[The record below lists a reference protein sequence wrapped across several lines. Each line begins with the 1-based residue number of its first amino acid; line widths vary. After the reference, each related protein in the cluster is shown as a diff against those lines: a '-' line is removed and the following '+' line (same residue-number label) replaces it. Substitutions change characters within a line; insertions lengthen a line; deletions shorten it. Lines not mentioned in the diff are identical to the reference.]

1 MAPAMKRLLTEGAE
15 LLHQDSNSVDRLMLY
30 VDNNLATLHEYLN
43 EDNFN
48 RILEIVWETL
58 GQILHDLLQSNLDVR
73 LLFLKAIV
81 KIIVLCFC
89 FYRIDDHHL
98 SLQISMKH

>member
-1 MAPAMKRLLTEGAE
+1 MKRLLTEGAE

-58 GQILHDLLQSNLDVR
+58 GQILHDLLQSNLDVSIC
-73 LLFLKAIV
+73 KN
-81 KIIVLCFC
+81 
-89 FYRIDDHHL
+89 
-98 SLQISMKH
+98 

>member
-1 MAPAMKRLLTEGAE
+1 MVPAMTRLLTEGAE

-73 LLFLKAIV
+73 
-81 KIIVLCFC
+81 
-89 FYRIDDHHL
+89 
-98 SLQISMKH
+98 

>member
-30 VDNNLATLHEYLN
+30 VDNNLATLHGYLN

-58 GQILHDLLQSNLDVR
+58 GKILHDLLQSNLDVS
-73 LLFLKAIV
+73 FK
-81 KIIVLCFC
+81 
-89 FYRIDDHHL
+89 
-98 SLQISMKH
+98 

>member
-73 LLFLKAIV
+73 LLFA
-81 KIIVLCFC
+81 
-89 FYRIDDHHL
+89 
-98 SLQISMKH
+98 

>member
-30 VDNNLATLHEYLN
+30 VDSNLSTLHEHLN

-48 RILEIVWETL
+48 RTLEIVWDTL
-58 GQILHDLLQSNLDVR
+58 GQILHDLLQSNLDVS
-73 LLFLKAIV
+73 
-81 KIIVLCFC
+81 
-89 FYRIDDHHL
+89 RISYNVML
-98 SLQISMKH
+98 S

>member
-15 LLHQDSNSVDRLMLY
+15 LLDQDSNSVDRLMMY

-48 RILEIVWETL
+48 RILAIVWDTL
-58 GQILHDLLQSNLDVR
+58 GNILHDLLQSNLDVS
-73 LLFLKAIV
+73 
-81 KIIVLCFC
+81 CF
-89 FYRIDDHHL
+89 DA
-98 SLQISMKH
+98 Q

>member
-30 VDNNLATLHEYLN
+30 VDNNLSTLHEYLN

-58 GQILHDLLQSNLDVR
+58 GQILHDLLQSNLDVSW
-73 LLFLKAIV
+73 FNAEK
-81 KIIVLCFC
+81 
-89 FYRIDDHHL
+89 
-98 SLQISMKH
+98 